1 MIQHRVVRGLHVVL
15 DVEVGIGGLV
25 LPEAST
31 DALDPFPASSL
42 SMHEDA
48 VTGALR
54 DLQGLGVLPWM
65 VGLDWAYL
73 DPEEKALALRFDGV
87 REDVDDGTLDEAGN
101 AVLDALRPWMY

>member
-25 LPEAST
+25 
-31 DALDPFPASSL
+31 
-42 SMHEDA
+42 
-48 VTGALR
+48 
-54 DLQGLGVLPWM
+54 
-65 VGLDWAYL
+65 LDWAYL